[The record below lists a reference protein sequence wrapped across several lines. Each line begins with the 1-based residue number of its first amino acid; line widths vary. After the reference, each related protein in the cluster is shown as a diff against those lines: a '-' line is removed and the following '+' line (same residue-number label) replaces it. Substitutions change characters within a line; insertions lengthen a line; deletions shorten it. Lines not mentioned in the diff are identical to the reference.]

1 MAFLYNVVG
10 QHHTLL
16 AQGESQISPV
26 VYQMLLVFF
35 LFSFPA
41 ICCITLELPAIHAE
55 KLSQRMA
62 LTVPRE
68 ASAHSCSG
76 GVLNTLLVLDPHFVQ
91 VWARHKKEEGLYSAL
106 WLQRMALPS
115 VSH

>member
-16 AQGESQISPV
+16 AQGGSRISSV
-26 VYQMLLVFF
+26 AYQMLLIFF
-35 LFSFPA
+35 LLSFPV
-41 ICCITLELPAIHAE
+41 ICCAALELFAIRGE

-68 ASAHSCSG
+68 ASAHSCTGS
-76 GVLNTLLVLDPHFVQ
+76 VLNTLTVLDPHFVQ
-91 VWARHKKEEGLYSAL
+91 VWARHKKDEGLYSAL
-106 WLQRMALPS
+106 
-115 VSH
+115 